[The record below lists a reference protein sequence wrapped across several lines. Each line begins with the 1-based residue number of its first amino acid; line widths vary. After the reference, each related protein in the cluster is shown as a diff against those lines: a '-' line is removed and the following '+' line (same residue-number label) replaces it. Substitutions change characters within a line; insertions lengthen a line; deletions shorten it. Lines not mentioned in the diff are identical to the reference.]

1 MAIHS
6 NNSEA
11 QSSNGLPAQTKAIA
25 ITIAVVV
32 LAAISAGLYIKNQ
45 SKDSSNDRD
54 NDGIADNIDRCPDE
68 VGTIEFSGCA
78 NQNLSLDKNSESQN
92 SSDNEKNNS
101 EQNKD
106 VALAEK
112 SRSNQ
117 VPTNQ
122 QSTSNKLNEVKTGP
136 TQEPENQ
143 ITLPETNATENSV
156 KNVAAKLK
164 SNSGANKISWN
175 PELAKGKDLL
185 LTITT
190 ANGLNFKKDV
200 TGLSSYTFN
209 PGSGEW
215 QGKKCTVSLSSS
227 DPKIVID
234 NSKLPNTFFNCS
246 AE

>member
-1 MAIHS
+1 MHS
-6 NNSEA
+6 NNSDA
-11 QSSNGLPAQTKAIA
+11 QSSNRLTNQTKAIA
-25 ITIAVVV
+25 ITAAVVILV
-32 LAAISAGLYIKNQ
+32 AISAGLYIKNQ
-45 SKDSSNDRD
+45 IKDSSSDRD

-78 NQNLSLDKNSESQN
+78 YQNASLNESSQSLSTLDK
-92 SSDNEKNNS
+92 EKNFA
-101 EQNKD
+101 EQNKNAKQD
-106 VALAEK
+106 GK
-112 SRSNQ
+112 SRTNE
-117 VPTNQ
+117 VPSNQ
-122 QSTSNKLNEVKTGP
+122 QSSSSKLSEVKTGP
-136 TQEPENQ
+136 TQQADNQ
-143 ITLPETNATENSV
+143 ITITETSATETSI

-175 PELAKGKDLL
+175 AELAKVKDLL

-215 QGKKCTVSLSSS
+215 QGKKCTVTLSSS
-227 DPKIVID
+227 DPKITID